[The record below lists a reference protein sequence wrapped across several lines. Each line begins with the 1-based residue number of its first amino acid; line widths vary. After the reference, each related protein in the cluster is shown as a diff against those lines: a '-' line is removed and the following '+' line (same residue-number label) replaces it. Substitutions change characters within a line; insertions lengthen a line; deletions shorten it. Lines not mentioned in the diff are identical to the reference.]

1 MGREKAIGVER
12 EAQTI
17 LEFCQAHGFS
27 RATYYNLP
35 REDRPREMIIGG
47 LRRIS
52 REAAADWRCR
62 MEEEGRRE
70 PVAG

>member
-1 MGREKAIGVER
+1 MGKESSVER

-52 REAAADWRCR
+52 REAAADWRRR

>member
-1 MGREKAIGVER
+1 MDR
-12 EAQTI
+12 EAFTI
-17 LEFCQAHGFS
+17 LEFCRAHGFS

-47 LRRIS
+47 LKRIS
-52 REAAADWRCR
+52 REAATEWRQR
-62 MEEEGRRE
+62 MEAKGRRE